1 MENNALY
8 QKPKITFRCPVHQS
22 PCAIA
27 HTFTYNPYIS
37 LKIDGIYFEEL
48 IQDNHEKYWPN
59 FPPTWTK
66 IEGEFYERE
75 VGSPIYYVFYIETCD
90 KIFNSLKEMYEEI
103 QKYFFSKVSAD
114 ITFDYTTFPEIKKD
128 MINDIQQ
135 SYLWCD
141 QVIGKEDKFIW
152 WPKKYWALNT
162 HSWNEYIDELDDLN
176 KFVHS
181 KEITNLI
188 KHDGLVISPNQ
199 PSAKKSLVKLKPQ
212 NELTIDL
219 YFSGRDF
226 FSRERTSYK
235 QLIGQNTINCVAN
248 SVYRLAPDGKGR
260 FIAVYKRETGKKP
273 NPDNIILDILHKYK
287 NYFSIKQLKDQYINP
302 WYGELNLDGLN
313 EMTPL
318 FNYVQNI
325 YNTILPHMSTG
336 VVFDIGC
343 GSMGQYSRHFL
354 NQQLTQ
360 YIGLDID
367 LAKLHEAQVKVK
379 YNQKFAFMLMDISK
393 KWNKQND
400 YFPNDLWNTYY
411 YNLVRLNQTANN
423 IISIFSSQY
432 ANISKESWNTY
443 VNEINFRAKKGT
455 RLFFMWVDSSK
466 IDSSVQSDY
475 YSFNENT
482 NQLTVNLPHRSTHVE
497 AGLGNEIM
505 DSFYNDWSIDTS
517 LMDLINETYDEKC
530 KISSYIKLINY
541 VVMIKK

>member
-1 MENNALY
+1 MENNTSL
-8 QKPKITFRCPVHQS
+8 QKPKITFRCPVHTS

-48 IQDNHEKYWPN
+48 TQDNHTKYWPQ
-59 FPPTWTK
+59 FPPSWTK

-75 VGSPIYYVFYIETCD
+75 EGLPIYYVFFIEVCD
-90 KIFNSLKEMYEEI
+90 KVFNSLKEMYEEI
-103 QKYFFSKVSAD
+103 EKYFLSQINSD
-114 ITFDYTTFPEIKKD
+114 LTFDYTTLPEITKD
-128 MINDIQQ
+128 MINNIQQ
-135 SYLWCD
+135 SFIWCD
-141 QVIGKEDKFIW
+141 QLNDKANKLIW

-162 HSWNEYIDELDDLN
+162 NSWNEYIDQLDDLN
-176 KFVHS
+176 KFVHHQ
-181 KEITNLI
+181 KVTDLI

-199 PSAKKSLVKLKPQ
+199 PSLKKSLVKLKPQ

-235 QLIGQNTINCVAN
+235 HLIGQNTMNLQYN
-248 SVYRLAPDGKGR
+248 SVYRLAPDGKGK
-260 FIAVYKRETGKKP
+260 FIAVYKREIGKKP
-273 NPDNIILDILHKYK
+273 NPDNIILDILYKYN
-287 NYFSIKQLKDQYINP
+287 NYFSINQLKDQYINP

-313 EMTPL
+313 EMIPL

-325 YNTILPHMSTG
+325 YNTILPHMSKG

-343 GSMGQYSRHFL
+343 GSMGQYSRHFFNKEL
-354 NQQLTQ
+354 IK

-411 YNLVRLNQTANN
+411 YNLIRLNQKANN

-432 ANISKESWNTY
+432 ANLTKESWNNY
-443 VNEINFRAKKGT
+443 VNEINYRANKGT
-455 RLFFMWVDSSK
+455 RLFIMWIDSSK
-466 IDSSVQSDY
+466 INSSVQSKY
-475 YSFNENT
+475 YTFNKNS
-482 NQLTVNLPHRSTHVE
+482 NQLTVNLPHRATHIE
-497 AGLGNEIM
+497 SGLGNKVIE
-505 DSFYNDWSIDTS
+505 SFCDKWIIDEY
-517 LMDLINETYDEKC
+517 LMNLINETYDEKC
-530 KISSYIKLINY
+530 KIASYISLINY
-541 VVMIKK
+541 IVMIKK